1 MEEFSCSVSWLY
13 PTLCHPMD
21 CNTAVFS
28 VLHYLPEFAQIHVH
42 WVSDAIQPSHPL
54 SSPSPLALTLSQH
67 QGLFQWAGSSHQ
79 VAKILVFQ
87 LQHQSFQWI
96 FRIDFLQDWLVW
108 SGYPR
113 ALKCLLQNHSL
124 KASVLQGSAFFT
136 VQLSHSY
143 MITGNAIALT
153 LQIFVSKVMSLLLNT
168 LSRFVIAFLPKDKR
182 LLICGC
188 SHHPQWF
195 WSPRK

>member
-1 MEEFSCSVSWLY
+1 MAVLLALILILICYVLAYQVLLFSHLVMSKSLRSHWLQH
-13 PTLCHPMD
+13 TRLLC
-21 CNTAVFS
+21 A
-28 VLHYLPEFAQIHVH
+28 
-42 WVSDAIQPSHPL
+42 PL
-54 SSPSPLALTLSQH
+54 SPRVCSDSCPLSGWYYLTISFSAIPSPFALDLSHH
-67 QGLFQWAGSSHQ
+67 QGLFQRVSSSHQ

-143 MITGNAIALT
+143 MTNGKTIALT
-153 LQIFVSKVMSLLLNT
+153 IQTFIRTMMSLL
-168 LSRFVIAFLPKDKR
+168 FF
-182 LLICGC
+182 
-188 SHHPQWF
+188 F
-195 WSPRK
+195 

>member
-1 MEEFSCSVSWLY
+1 MSSEHLLRLSSVQSLSIQPLATHGLQHARLPSPSLSPRVCS
-13 PTLCHPMD
+13 T
-21 CNTAVFS
+21 
-28 VLHYLPEFAQIHVH
+28 HVH

-136 VQLSHSY
+136 VQLSHPY
-143 MITGNAIALT
+143 LT
-153 LQIFVSKVMSLLLNT
+153 TRKTISFTIWTFVSKVISLLFNT
-168 LSRFVIAFLPKDKR
+168 LSYI
-182 LLICGC
+182 
-188 SHHPQWF
+188 
-195 WSPRK
+195 